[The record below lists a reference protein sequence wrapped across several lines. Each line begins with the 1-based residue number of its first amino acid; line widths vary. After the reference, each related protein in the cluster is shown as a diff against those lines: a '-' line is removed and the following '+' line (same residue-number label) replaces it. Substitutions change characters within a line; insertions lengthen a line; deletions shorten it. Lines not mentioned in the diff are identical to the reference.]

1 MRPALRAAL
10 LLNLVQ
16 VFTALSFLTVP
27 VLAPAIAADLGVST
41 TLLGAYSAIMW
52 AGGLASSLAAGSIIG
67 RLGALRISQASLVMC
82 AAGLAAGAQG
92 SLTAL
97 AILPLIVGFGCG
109 VETPSS
115 SQLLARVTPPDQRP
129 FIFSLKQTGVQIGGM
144 LTGLVQPALLPWLG
158 WRGALAAGAAVTLA
172 YAFALEP
179 VRRTYDT
186 AVAPRGPRL
195 AAVVGLI
202 GQVMRSRGMRQLAV
216 ASFGF
221 HAMQIALNGF
231 LVSFLVASAGRSLG
245 TAGALLAGAQ
255 FGGFLGRLGSG
266 MIAGRRLP
274 TRQLLAGM
282 GFAMS
287 AAAVLVGLA
296 GPAMPL
302 GMLAV
307 ACVFFGVTSSGW
319 NGVFFAEIVREAPV
333 EEVGHVTGGM
343 LFTAYAGLILGP
355 LAFGAVAAIAGYG
368 IAYAFIAL
376 WSCAGAL
383 VLLGHAPPARTPP
396 DFRR

>member
-1 MRPALRAAL
+1 MNAALRAAL

-27 VLAPAIAADLGVST
+27 VLAPAIGADLGVPT
-41 TLLGAYSAIMW
+41 TLLGAYSAILW
-52 AGGLASSLAAGSIIG
+52 LGGLASSLAAGSIIG
-67 RLGALRISQASLVMC
+67 RLGALRTSQACLMFC

-92 SLTAL
+92 SLAAL
-97 AILPLIVGFGCG
+97 AVLPLLVGFGCG

-115 SQLLARVTPPDQRP
+115 SQLLARVTPPDRRP
-129 FIFSLKQTGVQIGGM
+129 FIFSLKQTGVQLGGM
-144 LTGLVQPALLPWLG
+144 LTGIVQPALLPWLG
-158 WRGALAAGAAVTLA
+158 WRGALAGGAVLALA
-172 YAFALEP
+172 YAIALEP
-179 VRRTYDT
+179 FRRTYDT
-186 AVAPRGPRL
+186 PAAAPRTPHM
-195 AAVVGLI
+195 AAIIALLR
-202 GQVMRSRGMRQLAV
+202 QVIVTPGMRQLAI

-231 LVSFLVASAGRSLG
+231 LVSFLVASAGKSLS
-245 TAGALLAGAQ
+245 TAGALLAAAQ

-266 MIAGRRLP
+266 ALAGHRIPARP
-274 TRQLLAGM
+274 LLAGM

-296 GPAMPL
+296 GPSMSL
-302 GMLAV
+302 EVLAG
-307 ACVFFGVTSSGW
+307 ACILFGIASSGW

-343 LFTAYAGLILGP
+343 LITAYAGLIVGP
-355 LAFGAVAAIAGYG
+355 LAFGAVAEATSYG

-376 WSCAGAL
+376 WSCAGAV
-383 VLLGHAPPARTPP
+383 VLLGRPKTGH
-396 DFRR
+396 

>member
-1 MRPALRAAL
+1 MNAALRAAL

-27 VLAPAIAADLGVST
+27 VLAPAIGADLGVPT
-41 TLLGAYSAIMW
+41 TLLGAYSAILW
-52 AGGLASSLAAGSIIG
+52 LGGLASSLAAGSIIG
-67 RLGALRISQASLVMC
+67 RLGALRTSQACLMFC

-92 SLTAL
+92 SLAAL
-97 AILPLIVGFGCG
+97 G

-115 SQLLARVTPPDQRP
+115 SQLLARVTPPDRRP
-129 FIFSLKQTGVQIGGM
+129 FIFSLKQTGVQLGGM
-144 LTGLVQPALLPWLG
+144 LTGIVQPALLPWLG
-158 WRGALAAGAAVTLA
+158 WRGALAGGAVLALA
-172 YAFALEP
+172 YAIALEP
-179 VRRTYDT
+179 FRRTYDKP
-186 AVAPRGPRL
+186 AAAPRAPHI
-195 AAVVGLI
+195 AAIIALLR
-202 GQVMRSRGMRQLAV
+202 QVIVTPGMRQLAI

-231 LVSFLVASAGRSLG
+231 LVSFLVASAGKSLS
-245 TAGALLAGAQ
+245 TAGALLAAAQ

-266 MIAGRRLP
+266 ALAGHRIPARP
-274 TRQLLAGM
+274 LLAGM

-296 GPAMPL
+296 GPSMSL
-302 GMLAV
+302 EVLAG
-307 ACVFFGVTSSGW
+307 ACILFGIASSGW

-343 LFTAYAGLILGP
+343 LITAYAGLIVGP
-355 LAFGAVAAIAGYG
+355 LAFGAVAEATSYG

-376 WSCAGAL
+376 WSCAGAV
-383 VLLGHAPPARTPP
+383 VLLGRPKTGH
-396 DFRR
+396 

>member
-1 MRPALRAAL
+1 MNAALRAAL

-27 VLAPAIAADLGVST
+27 VLAPAIAGDLDVPT
-41 TLLGAYSAIMW
+41 TLLGAYSAILW
-52 AGGLASSLAAGSIIG
+52 IGGLASSLLAGRVIG
-67 RLGALRISQASLVMC
+67 RLGALRTSQASLVLC
-82 AAGLAAGAQG
+82 AVGLAAGAQG
-92 SLTAL
+92 SLAAL
-97 AILPLIVGFGCG
+97 AALPLLVGFGCG

-115 SQLLARVTPPDQRP
+115 SQLLARVTPPDRRP
-129 FIFSLKQTGVQIGGM
+129 FIFSLKQTGVQLGGM

-158 WRGALAAGAAVTLA
+158 WRGALAAGAVLALA

-179 VRRTYDT
+179 FRRTYDT
-186 AVAPRGPRL
+186 PTAAARTPHL
-195 AAVVGLI
+195 AGI
-202 GQVMRSRGMRQLAV
+202 GALLRQVFGTRGMRQLAI

-231 LVSFLVASAGRSLG
+231 LVSFLVASAGKSLA

-266 MIAGRRLP
+266 ILAGRRFP
-274 TRQLLAGM
+274 ARPLLASM

-287 AAAVLVGLA
+287 VAAALVGLA
-296 GPAMPL
+296 GPSMSL

-307 ACVFFGVTSSGW
+307 ACVLFGVTSSGW

-333 EEVGHVTGGM
+333 EEVGHITGGM
-343 LFTAYAGLILGP
+343 LITAYAGLIVGP
-355 LAFGAVAAIAGYG
+355 LAFGAVAAAANYG
-368 IAYAFIAL
+368 VAYAFIAM
-376 WSCAGAL
+376 WSCAGAI
-383 VLLGHAPPARTPP
+383 VLLGRPGSGRPRH
-396 DFRR
+396 

>member
-1 MRPALRAAL
+1 MRTALRAAL

-16 VFTALSFLTVP
+16 VFTALSFLSVP

-67 RLGALRISQASLVMC
+67 RLGALRTSQASLVLC

-97 AILPLIVGFGCG
+97 AILPLVVGFGCG

-115 SQLLARVTPPDQRP
+115 SQLLAQVTPPEQRA

-158 WRGALAAGAAVTLA
+158 WRGALAAGAAFTLA

-179 VRRTYDT
+179 VRRAYDT

-202 GQVMRSRGMRQLAV
+202 RRVLRSQGMRQLAL

-231 LVSFLVASAGRSLG
+231 LVSFLVASAGHSLG

-266 MIAGRRLP
+266 VIAGRRFP
-274 TRQLLAGM
+274 ARQLLAGM

-287 AAAVLVGLA
+287 AAAVMVGLA

-302 GMLAV
+302 GALAV
-307 ACVFFGVTSSGW
+307 ACVFFGMTSSGW

-343 LFTAYAGLILGP
+343 LFTAYAGLIIGP
-355 LAFGAVAAIAGYG
+355 LAFGAVAAAAGYG

-376 WSCAGAL
+376 WSCGGAI
-383 VLLGHAPPARTPP
+383 VLLGRAPPARAPL
-396 DFRR
+396 